1 MKEDAIEKLAQL
13 LFDKIM
19 EKQEKADI
27 EYADQIQQLYNN
39 GYVIE
44 KSNKKDDM
52 EGLNS
57 EERLVGELARLQTIM
72 MMFEDKEEYEKA
84 AVIQKKIEVINRR
97 RAEASLFS
105 AIRKSHA
112 GRSM

>member
-1 MKEDAIEKLAQL
+1 MKDDAIEKLAQL

-19 EKQEKADI
+19 EKQEQADI

-39 GYVIE
+39 GYTIE

-52 EGLNS
+52 DGLNS

-72 MMFEDKEEYEKA
+72 MIFEDKEEYEKA
-84 AVIQKKIEVINRR
+84 AMIQKKIEIINRKLNDG
-97 RAEASLFS
+97 SG
-105 AIRKSHA
+105 KY
-112 GRSM
+112 